1 MVTGS
6 KPNSCR
12 YLELMKGVKVLDISG
27 TKEGIFE
34 M

>member
-6 KPNSCR
+6 KPNSCT
-12 YLELMKGVKVLDISG
+12 YSELMKYVKVLDILG